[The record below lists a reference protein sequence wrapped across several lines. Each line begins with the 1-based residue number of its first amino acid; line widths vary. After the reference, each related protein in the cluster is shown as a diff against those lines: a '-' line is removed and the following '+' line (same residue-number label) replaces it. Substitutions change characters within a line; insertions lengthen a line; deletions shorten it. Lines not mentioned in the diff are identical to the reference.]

1 MEYTGECSI
10 LHGATFTLLALM
22 LDYFPLVMTPRL
34 RAAAELHVF
43 FAKFKFQNL
52 TSCMGVCMSSTCST
66 YVQCTCRWMQTFELS
81 RCRQSILGTDNT
93 RDNSIYNCS
102 IFLLWL
108 PSNVLISFLVLSLIP
123 QETVVGRELPV
134 FTAAHIKE
142 GLTT

>member
-1 MEYTGECSI
+1 MHTDTQSY
-10 LHGATFTLLALM
+10 
-22 LDYFPLVMTPRL
+22 
-34 RAAAELHVF
+34 
-43 FAKFKFQNL
+43 
-52 TSCMGVCMSSTCST
+52 
-66 YVQCTCRWMQTFELS
+66 
-81 RCRQSILGTDNT
+81 CRQSILGADNT

-108 PSNVLISFLVLSLIP
+108 PSNVLISVLVLSLIP